1 MYILPIWTWGKLAA
15 CYVWSIPEGKWNDL
29 VHHPIETSIFFNN
42 FFQVPGFL
50 PISIISLPPTKSA
63 KLPWCWTTGS
73 SPVIGRWGPNW
84 KLLYGDGRTRCA
96 GNFDGKNKPKMD
108 GFCVKLGG
116 IPDVFLLKKI
126 KIGEQQEM
134 ICLDFFFGI
143 VTMIRT
149 QHWNP
154 PFGMKILHICF
165 PIIPRIRWFKFGLI
179 SSF

>member
-1 MYILPIWTWGKLAA
+1 MGYHLLINGLYWGYNPLTYHLLTSWDIQAVLPSGKPTWLAGKWILNEDGKSLLNMGDSPA

-29 VHHPIETSIFFNN
+29 VHHPIETSIYFNN

-96 GNFDGKNKPKMD
+96 GNFDGKKKPKMD

-116 IPDVFLLKKI
+116 IPDVFL
-126 KIGEQQEM
+126 
-134 ICLDFFFGI
+134 
-143 VTMIRT
+143 
-149 QHWNP
+149 
-154 PFGMKILHICF
+154 
-165 PIIPRIRWFKFGLI
+165 
-179 SSF
+179 